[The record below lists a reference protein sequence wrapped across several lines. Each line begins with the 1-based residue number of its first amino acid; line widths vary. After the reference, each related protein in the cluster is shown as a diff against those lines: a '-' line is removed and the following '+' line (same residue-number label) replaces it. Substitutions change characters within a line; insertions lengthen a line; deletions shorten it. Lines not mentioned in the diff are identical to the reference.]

1 MFRFPKSSL
10 ALGRSSSGAMPVPGG
25 PRGVED
31 PLCGCPDETPRHG
44 GRDAGREPG
53 RDAGCDDAGC
63 DDACSGRERDAGRR
77 DSGCSPSRHAG
88 TTVPEAV
95 GADAAGSA
103 GAAGVAERR

>member
-1 MFRFPKSSL
+1 L
-10 ALGRSSSGAMPVPGG
+10 ALGRSSSGAKPGW

-53 RDAGCDDAGC
+53 RDAGCDDA
-63 DDACSGRERDAGRR
+63 CSGRERDAGRR
-77 DSGCSPSRHAG
+77 DAGCSPSRHGGA
-88 TTVPEAV
+88 TVPEAV

-103 GAAGVAERR
+103 ATAGVAERR